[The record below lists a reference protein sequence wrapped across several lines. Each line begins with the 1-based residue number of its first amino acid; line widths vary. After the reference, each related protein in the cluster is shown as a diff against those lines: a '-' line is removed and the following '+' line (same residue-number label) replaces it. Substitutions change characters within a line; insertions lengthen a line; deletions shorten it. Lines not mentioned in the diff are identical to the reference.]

1 MVGWNV
7 AVTYL
12 VGERVFHNISNLVY
26 FTSAILFTLNECD
39 EHVE

>member
-12 VGERVFHNISNLVY
+12 VTGQVLYKISNLVY
-26 FTSAILFTLNECD
+26 FTSAIICTVIMMNMLNE
-39 EHVE
+39 

>member
-7 AVTYL
+7 AVTSL
-12 VGERVFHNISNLVY
+12 VAERVLDKISNLVY
-26 FTSAILFTLNECD
+26 FTSAIIFYVNEYD